1 MSSYPQDITPE
12 QVLAL
17 EGPTTG
23 FMCPLSANT
32 YGIDFIDFEIKD
44 GETNRSL
51 FRVQKDPNAPP
62 LPLDMPDLDPETEAM
77 FRTIKYSFPPEFL
90 RFQSVRNGPRL
101 HPVTG
106 SCPTTRTC
114 LCVPPGSRTCTAPA
128 FTAQRPE
135 HPIFLA
141 YARSRAPTTAVF
153 LTTHWA

>member
-1 MSSYPQDITPE
+1 MGSYPQDITPE

-62 LPLDMPDLDPETEAM
+62 LPLDMPELDPETEAM
-77 FRTIKYSFPPEFL
+77 FRTIKYTFPPEFL
-90 RFQSVRNGPRL
+90 RFQSVRTAR
-101 HPVTG
+101 
-106 SCPTTRTC
+106 CTR
-114 LCVPPGSRTCTAPA
+114 
-128 FTAQRPE
+128 
-135 HPIFLA
+135 
-141 YARSRAPTTAVF
+141 
-153 LTTHWA
+153 